1 MATASEAVDAAYQK
15 YLNRSAGAGGKAYWV
30 NQWEND
36 YQKALDNNMTP
47 AQAEAAATA
56 ATNKHIGGSTEGK
69 VYAKTGITKT
79 AIEGTAGYDTIDDTA
94 DWYET
99 NFTTDDPNEYATGT
113 RDYDWSAKLSSSNL
127 ENYTQGL
134 NKMYGE
140 LQGNTVGQE
149 GLEWWGYTKT
159 QGIDHY
165 MSDAGGNYSFETA
178 SKLADFDISEDI
190 KRNTGH
196 INYKKFGTIGYG
208 NPLEIKTGVDSD
220 GDTITEE
227 VYLNL
232 DPATNLNPT
241 GTKQATQYQI
251 DDDGEF
257 ILDDDGNKIATG
269 NTATPY
275 SWQYV
280 ADPTAPGGYR
290 ITPVAF
296 DTGVGDVGSDGRMSI
311 EGHKFHMDNYVTDR
325 GNKKTFQYPTTG
337 LQNVDA
343 SRFTLGANDPNKLSI
358 AQWAETPGG
367 KAAIA
372 NNQFGIKNGNFR
384 IVDGK
389 LVHTSSN
396 FDHTKY
402 DSNLGLGP
410 GEGVDINWGGGYVTG
425 LVGGPSSDGSD
436 NYLPPIPNPQQMMGG
451 GGGNTIVQVDQSQ
464 KSTTAADKALKI
476 EDRAIASG
484 QGRRGFSTGK
494 YQPTGNIR
502 TLGIV

>member
-1 MATASEAVDAAYQK
+1 MATASEAVDAAYQT
-15 YLNRSAGAGGKAYWV
+15 YLNRTAGAGGKAYWV

-79 AIEGTAGYDTIDDTA
+79 AIEGTEAYNTIDDAA

-99 NFTTDDPNEYATGT
+99 NFTEDDPNEYATGM
-113 RDYDWSAKLSSSNL
+113 RDEDWSAKLSSSNL

-149 GLEWWGYTKT
+149 GLEWWGYQKT
-159 QGIDHY
+159 QAIDHY
-165 MSDAGGNYSFETA
+165 MSDAGGNYSFDTA
-178 SKLADFDISEDI
+178 SKLADFSISEDI
-190 KRNTGH
+190 KANTGH
-196 INYKKFGTIGYG
+196 INYKKWGTIGYG
-208 NPLEIKTGVDSD
+208 NPLQIKTGVDSD
-220 GDTITEE
+220 GEMTTEE

-241 GTKQATQYQI
+241 GTKTATQYQI
-251 DDDGEF
+251 DADGEF
-257 ILDDDGNKIATG
+257 VLDDDGNKIATG
-269 NTATPY
+269 TTATPY
-275 SWQYV
+275 QWQYV
-280 ADPTAPGGYR
+280 ADASAPGGYR
-290 ITPVAF
+290 ITPVQF
-296 DTGVGDVGSDGRMSI
+296 DTGAGLSTK
-311 EGHKFHMDNYVTDR
+311 GHDFIMDNYVTHGD
-325 GNKKTFQYPTTG
+325 KKTFQYPATG
-337 LQNVDA
+337 LKNVDA
-343 SRFTLGANDPNKLSI
+343 SQFTDDTNKLDI

-372 NNQFGIKNGNFR
+372 KGDFSIKNRGFSGS

-389 LVHTSSN
+389 LVWTPSGI
-396 FDHTKY
+396 DHTKT
-402 DSNLGLGP
+402 DTNLGLED
-410 GEGVDINWGGGYVTG
+410 GEKANIDWGGGWETIVSG
-425 LVGGPSSDGSD
+425 GPAVGGSVP
-436 NYLPPIPNPQQMMGG
+436 LPEGPVMMGGG
-451 GGGNTIVQVDQSQ
+451 GGGNTIIQVDQNQ
-464 KSTTAADKALKI
+464 KSTTAANKALKI

-484 QGRRGFSTGK
+484 QGRRGFTTNK

-502 TLGIV
+502 TLGIVS

>member
-15 YLNRSAGAGGKAYWV
+15 YLNRSAGATGKDYWV
-30 NQWEND
+30 KNWESD
-36 YQKALDNNMTP
+36 YQKAIDAGQSA

-56 ATNKHIGGSTEGK
+56 ATNKHISSSTEGK

-79 AIEGTAGYDTIDDTA
+79 AIEGTAAYDTIDDAA

-99 NFTTDDPNEYATGT
+99 NFTADDPNEYATGT
-113 RDYDWSAKLSSSNL
+113 RDEDWSAKLSSSNL

-140 LQGNTVGQE
+140 FQGNTVGQE
-149 GLEWWGYTKT
+149 GLEWWGYQKT
-159 QGIDHY
+159 QAIDHY
-165 MSDAGGNYSFETA
+165 MSDDGGNYSFDTA
-178 SKLADFDISEDI
+178 SKLADFNVGEDI
-190 KRNTGH
+190 KANTGH

-208 NPLEIKTGVDSD
+208 NPLEIKTGVDGD
-220 GDTITEE
+220 GDLMTEE

-232 DPATNLNPT
+232 DPSTNLNPT

-251 DDDGEF
+251 DADGEF
-257 ILDDDGNKIATG
+257 VVDDDGNKIATG

-280 ADPTAPGGYR
+280 ADSTAPGGYR

-296 DTGVGDVGSDGRMSI
+296 DTGAGDSIVG
-311 EGHKFHMDNYVTDR
+311 HNFHMDNYVSDH

-343 SRFTLGANDPNKLSI
+343 SRFTLGANDANKLSI

-372 NNQFGIKNGNFR
+372 NNQFGIKNRNFR
-384 IVDGK
+384 VVDGK
-389 LVHTSSN
+389 LVHTPSN

-402 DSNLGLGP
+402 DSNLGLGA
-410 GEGVDINWGGGYVTG
+410 GENVDINWGGGYVTG
-425 LVGGPSSDGSD
+425 LAGGPSTAG
-436 NYLPPIPNPQQMMGG
+436 YIPPALEQQAMMGG

-476 EDRAIASG
+476 EDRAMASG
-484 QGRRGFSTGK
+484 QGRKGFSTGK
-494 YQPTGNIR
+494 YQPKGNIS
-502 TLGIV
+502 TLGIGGV